1 MIFKTNNHFK
11 QSYYFLESSRGTLQ
25 TFRVRNH
32 KGKTQLAAATIHQF
46 RDCIF
51 LCINL
56 RFKQTICKLDLVAL
70 AIKGPLKTPAPE
82 WCLLNKCSTR

>member
-32 KGKTQLAAATIHQF
+32 KGKTQLAAATVHQF
-46 RDCIF
+46 SDQSTTF
-51 LCINL
+51 
-56 RFKQTICKLDLVAL
+56 
-70 AIKGPLKTPAPE
+70 GPLKTPGRE
-82 WCLLNKCSTR
+82 WCSHRRSSECKKRVIQKFTICSFF